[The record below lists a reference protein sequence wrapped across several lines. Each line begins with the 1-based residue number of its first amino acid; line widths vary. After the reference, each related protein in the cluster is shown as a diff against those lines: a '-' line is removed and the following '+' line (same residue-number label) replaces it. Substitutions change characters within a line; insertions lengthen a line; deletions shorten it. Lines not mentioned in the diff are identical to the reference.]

1 MYSQNHGYSAFYL
14 LQIWMLT
21 GDKLETAT
29 CIAKSSKLVSRTQ
42 DIYAFKKVTGRTE
55 AHLELN
61 NLRRKQDSALII
73 TGDSLQVG
81 LRYAIYPTSEL

>member
-1 MYSQNHGYSAFYL
+1 
-14 LQIWMLT
+14 MLT

-42 DIYAFKKVTGRTE
+42 DIYTFKKVTGRTE

-61 NLRRKQDSALII
+61 NLRRKQDNALII
-73 TGDSLQVG
+73 TGDCLQVSKG
-81 LRYAIYPTSEL
+81 IDYNYDHL